1 MYSLT
6 QGTIITGVRSDKYSN
21 IRCNGVVISA
31 RCDLANCKI
40 SKIYY
45 LIAVPSDDGLLS
57 DEGFNI
63 VLSQRQNDLEDKL
76 QTKLGGSGLDWS
88 TLKSFSVE
96 EFSTVIHDQEV
107 GLKKDTDKVLEV
119 FRTFKNYTS
128 KYLELGDK
136 KAILQNESKSV
147 ASSLLK
153 IANGQ
158 MMHYIY
164 VPENAYIKDGSID
177 RGLIIDL
184 QELEYISIRDAER
197 LVNCEIDIQSK
208 DLSEVDKQRYNN
220 CFFLMDWPGYA
231 MAEYDIASPW
241 TEYIMQRFSNAF
253 IRIGVDGPQK
263 EDVQSMVSRVSKQD
277 TEVSP

>member
-1 MYSLT
+1 M
-6 QGTIITGVRSDKYSN
+6 
-21 IRCNGVVISA
+21 
-31 RCDLANCKI
+31 
-40 SKIYY
+40 
-45 LIAVPSDDGLLS
+45 IAVPSDDWLLS

-136 KAILQNESKSV
+136 KSILQNESKSV

>member
-45 LIAVPSDDGLLS
+45 LIAVPSDDWLLS

-253 IRIGVDGPQK
+253 IRIGADGPQK

>member
-45 LIAVPSDDGLLS
+45 LIAVPSDDWLLS

-107 GLKKDTDKVLEV
+107 GLKKDTDKVLED

-263 EDVQSMVSRVSKQD
+263 EDVQSMVSRVSK
-277 TEVSP
+277 

>member
-45 LIAVPSDDGLLS
+45 LIAVPSDDWLLS

-177 RGLIIDL
+177 RELIIDL

>member
-6 QGTIITGVRSDKYSN
+6 RGTIITGVRSDKYSN

-45 LIAVPSDDGLLS
+45 LIAVPSDDWLLS

>member
-45 LIAVPSDDGLLS
+45 LIAVPSDDWLLS

-158 MMHYIY
+158 MMHYI
-164 VPENAYIKDGSID
+164 PENAYIKDGSID

-231 MAEYDIASPW
+231 MAAYDIASPW

>member
-45 LIAVPSDDGLLS
+45 LIAVPSDDWLLS

-136 KAILQNESKSV
+136 KAIHQNESKSV

>member
-1 MYSLT
+1 M
-6 QGTIITGVRSDKYSN
+6 
-21 IRCNGVVISA
+21 
-31 RCDLANCKI
+31 
-40 SKIYY
+40 
-45 LIAVPSDDGLLS
+45 IAVPSDDWLLS

-107 GLKKDTDKVLEV
+107 GLKKGTDKVLEV

>member
-45 LIAVPSDDGLLS
+45 LIAVPSDDWLLS

>member
-45 LIAVPSDDGLLS
+45 LIAVPSDDWLLS

-76 QTKLGGSGLDWS
+76 QTKLSGSGLDWS

>member
-45 LIAVPSDDGLLS
+45 LIAVPSDDWLLS

-220 CFFLMDWPGYA
+220 CFFLMDWLGYA

>member
-1 MYSLT
+1 MYSLM

-45 LIAVPSDDGLLS
+45 LIAVPSDDWLLS

>member
-45 LIAVPSDDGLLS
+45 LIAVPSDDWLLS

-263 EDVQSMVSRVSKQD
+263 EDVQSMVSWSS
-277 TEVSP
+277 TL

>member
-45 LIAVPSDDGLLS
+45 LIAVPSDDWLLS

-241 TEYIMQRFSNAF
+241 TKYIMQRFSNAF

>member
-45 LIAVPSDDGLLS
+45 LIAVPSDDWLLS

-96 EFSTVIHDQEV
+96 EIWRRERRDSGFDYIFVDEMHLFNINEQHVFHYLTKSAEQKQIPICFALDYGQAIGDRGNTNRDYIETAFGEV
-107 GLKKDTDKVLEV
+107 ERNDYKTV
-119 FRTFKNYTS
+119 FR
-128 KYLELGDK
+128 
-136 KAILQNESKSV
+136 
-147 ASSLLK
+147 
-153 IANGQ
+153 
-158 MMHYIY
+158 
-164 VPENAYIKDGSID
+164 
-177 RGLIIDL
+177 
-184 QELEYISIRDAER
+184 
-197 LVNCEIDIQSK
+197 C
-208 DLSEVDKQRYNN
+208 
-220 CFFLMDWPGYA
+220 
-231 MAEYDIASPW
+231 SPF
-241 TEYIMQRFSNAF
+241 TITAAL
-253 IRIGVDGPQK
+253 P
-263 EDVQSMVSRVSKQD
+263 
-277 TEVSP
+277 

>member
-6 QGTIITGVRSDKYSN
+6 QGTIITGIRSDKYPN

-45 LIAVPSDDGLLS
+45 LIAVPSDEWLLS

-63 VLSQRQNDLEDKL
+63 VLTQKQNELEDKL
-76 QTKLGGSGLDWS
+76 QTKFSGSGLDWS
-88 TLKSFSVE
+88 TLKTFSIE
-96 EFSTVIHDQEV
+96 EFATVIRDREV
-107 GLKKDTDKVLEV
+107 GLKCNTDKILND
-119 FRTFKNYTS
+119 FQTFKNYTS
-128 KYLELGDK
+128 KSLETK
-136 KAILQNESKSV
+136 EKRTILQNESKSV
-147 ASSLLK
+147 TSSFLK

-164 VPENAYIKDGSID
+164 VPENAYIKNADIN

-184 QELEYISIRDAER
+184 QELEYISVKDAER
-197 LVNCEIDIQSK
+197 LANCEIDIQNK
-208 DLSEVDKQRYNN
+208 DLSEIDKQRYNN

-231 MAEYDIASPW
+231 MPEFDIVSPW
-241 TEYIMQRFSNAF
+241 IEYIMQRFSNAF

-263 EDVQSMVSRVSKQD
+263 EDVQSMVSRVGKQNA
-277 TEVSP
+277 EVFQ

>member
-45 LIAVPSDDGLLS
+45 LIAVPSDDWLLS

-107 GLKKDTDKVLEV
+107 GLKKGTDKVLEV

>member
-45 LIAVPSDDGLLS
+45 LIAVPSDDWLLS

-96 EFSTVIHDQEV
+96 EFSIQIKGRTDCTIEEYYQIPRISNALPVETQ
-107 GLKKDTDKVLEV
+107 KDKEFV
-119 FRTFKNYTS
+119 F
-128 KYLELGDK
+128 
-136 KAILQNESKSV
+136 
-147 ASSLLK
+147 
-153 IANGQ
+153 
-158 MMHYIY
+158 
-164 VPENAYIKDGSID
+164 SIF
-177 RGLIIDL
+177 
-184 QELEYISIRDAER
+184 LEYQNMLRISS
-197 LVNCEIDIQSK
+197 V
-208 DLSEVDKQRYNN
+208 
-220 CFFLMDWPGYA
+220 
-231 MAEYDIASPW
+231 YDIDDITVQALAQWNAPIWRRERRDSGFD
-241 TEYIMQRFSNAF
+241 YIF
-253 IRIGVDGPQK
+253 VDEMHLFNINEQHVFHYLTKSAEQK
-263 EDVQSMVSRVSKQD
+263 HLPLVVVSKLTIQLFYLI
-277 TEVSP
+277 PIM

>member
-45 LIAVPSDDGLLS
+45 LIAVPSDDWLLS

-136 KAILQNESKSV
+136 KAILQNEGKSV

>member
-45 LIAVPSDDGLLS
+45 LIAVPSDDWLLS

-128 KYLELGDK
+128 KYLELGDM

>member
-45 LIAVPSDDGLLS
+45 LIAVPSDDWLLS

-128 KYLELGDK
+128 KDLELGDK

-164 VPENAYIKDGSID
+164 VPENAYIKDGSIN

>member
-45 LIAVPSDDGLLS
+45 LIAVPSDDWLLS

-136 KAILQNESKSV
+136 KSILQNESKSV

>member
-40 SKIYY
+40 SNIYY
-45 LIAVPSDDGLLS
+45 LIAVPSDDWLLS

>member
-45 LIAVPSDDGLLS
+45 LIAVPSDDWLLS

-158 MMHYIY
+158 MMHYVY

>member
-45 LIAVPSDDGLLS
+45 LIAVPSDDWLLS

-253 IRIGVDGPQK
+253 IRIVVDGPQK

>member
-6 QGTIITGVRSDKYSN
+6 RGTIITGVRSDKYSN

-45 LIAVPSDDGLLS
+45 LIAVPSDDWLLS

-208 DLSEVDKQRYNN
+208 DLSEVDKQRYNT

>member
-45 LIAVPSDDGLLS
+45 LIAVPSDDWLLS

-136 KAILQNESKSV
+136 KNILQNESKSV